1 MATNVAA
8 STRPRILS
16 RVGLD
21 WLFAAP
27 AILALAFF
35 SVPMVA
41 LAWRATSSGELGK
54 NITSDLVLDSLRLS
68 AITSTV
74 TLLVAIMVGTPLAY
88 VLARRQFR
96 GKIVVDMVLDLPI
109 VLPPTVAGV
118 ALLVTLGRRGVIGET
133 LDASG
138 LQIAFTTAAV
148 VLAQLFVSAP
158 FYIRT
163 VKAGFE
169 AVEPVYEGVAST
181 LGASPLRTFWRVTLP
196 LAWPSVVA
204 GSILC
209 WARALS
215 ELGATLIFA
224 GNLQGETQTM
234 PLAIISAFESG
245 RSINVPIALSV
256 ILVALIPFWLGLRYL
271 NTPTGHRALL
281 EAIVIG
287 GLVYTFPAL
296 LEIRISPQLH
306 TWVYGFFPSDF
317 IQQMRAGGFR
327 PMVFLNHGLMLGIY
341 FCMAII
347 SAAVLYREARRE
359 GRTASGWLA
368 AVLWMTLVLILAKSL
383 GALVLA
389 VVFTAS
395 VFMFG
400 RRVQVWLGLVVAV
413 VVILYPML
421 RGAGWIPVNTAYDL
435 AAMVSEDRA
444 ASLKFRLDNEDA
456 LLAKANLKPVTGW
469 GSWGRNAL
477 YDPESGQMTSV
488 TDGIWLIYIG
498 VYGWLGYIG
507 RFGLLTAPIL
517 LYAIRRK
524 SFGPSYITPGLIMVL
539 SALLVDLLPNAALV
553 NYVWLMAGAVAGI
566 AVWRPAA
573 AAAPVASAATDD
585 TGDAAPALSGGL
597 RASWLMAEAAAP
609 TTGRRKR
616 SDLQG
621 SRR

>member
-256 ILVALIPFWLGLRYL
+256 ILVA
-271 NTPTGHRALL
+271 A
-281 EAIVIG
+281 
-287 GLVYTFPAL
+287 
-296 LEIRISPQLH
+296 
-306 TWVYGFFPSDF
+306 
-317 IQQMRAGGFR
+317 
-327 PMVFLNHGLMLGIY
+327 
-341 FCMAII
+341 
-347 SAAVLYREARRE
+347 AAVL
-359 GRTASGWLA
+359 L
-368 AVLWMTLVLILAKSL
+368 L
-383 GALVLA
+383 
-389 VVFTAS
+389 
-395 VFMFG
+395 
-400 RRVQVWLGLVVAV
+400 
-413 VVILYPML
+413 ML
-421 RGAGWIPVNTAYDL
+421 R
-435 AAMVSEDRA
+435 
-444 ASLKFRLDNEDA
+444 
-456 LLAKANLKPVTGW
+456 LLAR
-469 GSWGRNAL
+469 S
-477 YDPESGQMTSV
+477 
-488 TDGIWLIYIG
+488 
-498 VYGWLGYIG
+498 
-507 RFGLLTAPIL
+507 
-517 LYAIRRK
+517 
-524 SFGPSYITPGLIMVL
+524 
-539 SALLVDLLPNAALV
+539 
-553 NYVWLMAGAVAGI
+553 
-566 AVWRPAA
+566 
-573 AAAPVASAATDD
+573 
-585 TGDAAPALSGGL
+585 APA
-597 RASWLMAEAAAP
+597 RP
-609 TTGRRKR
+609 
-616 SDLQG
+616 
-621 SRR
+621 

>member
-8 STRPRILS
+8 ATRPRILT

-88 VLARRQFR
+88 LLARRQFR

-256 ILVALIPFWLGLRYL
+256 ILVA
-271 NTPTGHRALL
+271 A
-281 EAIVIG
+281 
-287 GLVYTFPAL
+287 
-296 LEIRISPQLH
+296 
-306 TWVYGFFPSDF
+306 
-317 IQQMRAGGFR
+317 
-327 PMVFLNHGLMLGIY
+327 
-341 FCMAII
+341 
-347 SAAVLYREARRE
+347 AAVLLLMLRLLE
-359 GRTASGWLA
+359 RTAPA
-368 AVLWMTLVLILAKSL
+368 
-383 GALVLA
+383 
-389 VVFTAS
+389 
-395 VFMFG
+395 
-400 RRVQVWLGLVVAV
+400 
-413 VVILYPML
+413 
-421 RGAGWIPVNTAYDL
+421 
-435 AAMVSEDRA
+435 
-444 ASLKFRLDNEDA
+444 RL
-456 LLAKANLKPVTGW
+456 
-469 GSWGRNAL
+469 
-477 YDPESGQMTSV
+477 
-488 TDGIWLIYIG
+488 
-498 VYGWLGYIG
+498 
-507 RFGLLTAPIL
+507 
-517 LYAIRRK
+517 
-524 SFGPSYITPGLIMVL
+524 
-539 SALLVDLLPNAALV
+539 
-553 NYVWLMAGAVAGI
+553 
-566 AVWRPAA
+566 
-573 AAAPVASAATDD
+573 
-585 TGDAAPALSGGL
+585 
-597 RASWLMAEAAAP
+597 
-609 TTGRRKR
+609 
-616 SDLQG
+616 
-621 SRR
+621 

>member
-1 MATNVAA
+1 MATNVPAA
-8 STRPRILS
+8 TRPRILT

-27 AILALAFF
+27 AIVALAFF

-88 VLARRQFR
+88 LLARRQFR

-256 ILVALIPFWLGLRYL
+256 ILVA
-271 NTPTGHRALL
+271 A
-281 EAIVIG
+281 
-287 GLVYTFPAL
+287 
-296 LEIRISPQLH
+296 
-306 TWVYGFFPSDF
+306 
-317 IQQMRAGGFR
+317 
-327 PMVFLNHGLMLGIY
+327 
-341 FCMAII
+341 
-347 SAAVLYREARRE
+347 AAVL
-359 GRTASGWLA
+359 L
-368 AVLWMTLVLILAKSL
+368 L
-383 GALVLA
+383 
-389 VVFTAS
+389 
-395 VFMFG
+395 
-400 RRVQVWLGLVVAV
+400 
-413 VVILYPML
+413 ML
-421 RGAGWIPVNTAYDL
+421 R
-435 AAMVSEDRA
+435 
-444 ASLKFRLDNEDA
+444 
-456 LLAKANLKPVTGW
+456 LLAR
-469 GSWGRNAL
+469 S
-477 YDPESGQMTSV
+477 
-488 TDGIWLIYIG
+488 
-498 VYGWLGYIG
+498 
-507 RFGLLTAPIL
+507 
-517 LYAIRRK
+517 
-524 SFGPSYITPGLIMVL
+524 
-539 SALLVDLLPNAALV
+539 
-553 NYVWLMAGAVAGI
+553 
-566 AVWRPAA
+566 
-573 AAAPVASAATDD
+573 
-585 TGDAAPALSGGL
+585 APARL
-597 RASWLMAEAAAP
+597 
-609 TTGRRKR
+609 
-616 SDLQG
+616 
-621 SRR
+621 